1 MEMLM
6 ASDSIHCDQTCKGIC
21 TSLEAASAGELKAIV
36 LYTTL
41 RSQCTYPDIQIM
53 LDALIEKRREM
64 IRLID
69 ETQTKIR
76 QKFEVLDRIRD
87 SFVA

>member
-1 MEMLM
+1 M

-21 TSLEAASAGELKAIV
+21 TSLEAASASELKAIN

-41 RSQCTYPDIQIM
+41 RNQCTYPDIQVM

-64 IRLID
+64 IKLID
-69 ETQTKIR
+69 ETQVKLK
-76 QKFEVLDRIRD
+76 QKFDVLDQIRD